1 MTKTFCY
8 EEFCGND
15 DTIHVRTWI
24 VIALAVAVAIT
35 AAAVI
40 NDAVNEAG
48 FLTFPFTPP
57 EF

>member
-24 VIALAVAVAIT
+24 VFALAVAVAIT

-40 NDAVNEAG
+40 NGAVNEAS